1 MIDKIKDMKK
11 WGFSLLA
18 GLLLLSCTGGLI
30 VDSNSVT
37 VILPDKSKIRIQP
50 VSGQIIR
57 VSAVPAGAGFSARP
71 SLMRVFGETPPVPF
85 EYVEEEQRVIV
96 KTGSLQ
102 ASVDKITGEVIFM
115 DLEGYVILQ
124 ENEGGGKSFAPIEVD
139 GDKGYA
145 IRQVFESPADE
156 AFYGLGQ
163 HQSDEFNYKGKNE
176 TLYQYNTKVSI
187 PFIMSNKHYG
197 LLWDNNSLSRF
208 GNPEDYKQLDVL
220 DLRDADGQ
228 EGALTAIYASRN
240 KETEYLRRREPVI
253 DYTDLDKVKSFPE
266 GIPFHNASITWEGT
280 VGAKESGIHH
290 FLLYYAGYTRVFL
303 NGEEVVAERWR
314 TAWNPNSYKFQVDM
328 EAGVSYPLRI
338 EWVPDGGVSYLG
350 LSLYTPVDPREQE
363 KQSWWSEM
371 ADMIDY
377 YFIYGQ
383 NSDQII
389 SGYRMLTG
397 KAQIMPKW
405 AMGFWQ
411 SRERYKTSAELL
423 DVLNEY
429 RRRRIPIDNMVQDW
443 SYWPVDA
450 WGSHEFDKER
460 FPDPK
465 AMVDSVHAQN
475 ARIMISVWPKFYHTT
490 EHYKEY
496 EDNGWIYTRAVED
509 SIRDWIAPGYIGSF
523 YDAFAPGARKL
534 FWKQMEEHL
543 YPLGFDAWWMDAS
556 EPDIL
561 SNASLEYRKALST
574 PTALGPSARYLNAYP
589 LVNAQGIYE
598 GQRKTDPDKRVF
610 LLTRSGFPGLQRYS
624 TATWSGDIGTRWEDM
639 KAQISAGINFSISGI
654 PYWTMDIGGFCVE
667 GRYERARQGSPD
679 MEEWRELNA
688 RWFQFGAFCPLFRSH
703 GQYPYR
709 ELFNI
714 APETHPVYKTMVQY
728 NKLRYR
734 LMPYIYTLA
743 GKTWSE
749 DYTIMRGLIMDF
761 AEDENVI
768 NISDQYMF
776 GSALMVCPVYEY
788 KARKRDVYLPRQH
801 DWYDFHTGEYLPAGQ
816 QFTADAPLEKM
827 PIYVKA
833 GTILPV
839 GPEIQYTGEKP
850 DGPITLCIY
859 TGADAR
865 FSLYEDEGVNYNYE
879 KGSFTNIP
887 FQYDQKTGIFT
898 IGTREGSFEG
908 MVTEREFQIRKITP
922 QKPGT
927 PFTGGESLT
936 TVSYNGE
943 ALTIQL

>member
-1 MIDKIKDMKK
+1 MKK
-11 WGFSLLA
+11 CFFVLIT
-18 GLLLLSCTGGLI
+18 GLLLISCTRTLL

-37 VILPDKSKIRIQP
+37 VTVSDKSKVRIQP
-50 VSGQIIR
+50 VSPQIIR
-57 VSAVPAGAGFSARP
+57 VSAVPAREKFSARP
-71 SLMRVFGETPPVPF
+71 SLMRVPGETPLVPF
-85 EYVEEEQRVIV
+85 DCLEEGQRVIV
-96 KTGSLQ
+96 KTEALQ
-102 ASVDKITGEVIFM
+102 ASVNIHTGEVVFM
-115 DLEGYVILQ
+115 DPEGNVILQ
-124 ENEGGGKSFAPIEVD
+124 ESQGGGKSFTPIEVE
-139 GDKGYA
+139 GDKGYS

-176 TLYQYNTKVSI
+176 TLYQYNTKVSV
-187 PFIMSNKHYG
+187 PFILSSNHYG

-208 GNPEDYKQLDVL
+208 GNPEDYKQLDAL
-220 DLRDADGQ
+220 DLRDIDGQ
-228 EGALTAIYASRN
+228 EGALSAVYASRDG
-240 KETEYLRRREPVI
+240 KTEYLRRRESRV
-253 DYTDLDKVKSFPE
+253 DYTDLDKVKNFPE
-266 GIPFHNASITWEGT
+266 GIPFHNAQIIWEGT
-280 VGAKESGIHH
+280 IGAKESGIHH
-290 FLLYYAGYTRVFL
+290 FLLYYAGYTKVFF
-303 NGEEVVAERWR
+303 NGEEVVGERWR
-314 TAWNPNSYKFQVDM
+314 TAWNPNSYKFTAEM
-328 EAGVSYPLRI
+328 EAGIEYPLRI

-350 LSLYTPVDPREQE
+350 LSLYTPVDPLEQE

-383 NSDQII
+383 DSDQII
-389 SGYRMLTG
+389 SGYRLLTG

-405 AMGFWQ
+405 AMGYWQ
-411 SRERYKTSAELL
+411 SRERYKTSDELL
-423 DVLNEY
+423 GALNEY
-429 RRRRIPIDNMVQDW
+429 RKRRIPIDNMVLDW
-443 SYWPVDA
+443 FYWPVDS

-496 EDNGWIYTRAVED
+496 EDNGWMYTRAVED

-523 YDAFAPGARKL
+523 YDAYAPGARKL

-556 EPDIL
+556 EPDIQ

-574 PTALGPSARYLNAYP
+574 PTALGPSARFLNAYP

-598 GQRKTDPDKRVF
+598 GQRGTDPDKRVF

-667 GRYERARQGSPD
+667 GRYERALEGSPD
-679 MEEWRELNA
+679 MDEWRELNA

-709 ELFNI
+709 EIFNI
-714 APETHPVYKTMVQY
+714 APESHPVYKTMVKY
-728 NKLRYR
+728 DKLRYR

-743 GKTWSE
+743 GKTWFE

-761 AEDENVI
+761 AEDDNVV

-776 GSALMVCPVYEY
+776 GSALMVCPVYEF
-788 KARKRDVYLPRQH
+788 KARKRDVYLPRLN
-801 DWYDFHTGEYLPAGQ
+801 DWYDFHTGKYLPGGQ
-816 QFTADAPLEKM
+816 QFTADAPLDIM
-827 PIYVKA
+827 PIFVKA

-839 GPEIQYTGEKP
+839 GPEIQYTSDKTE
-850 DGPITLCIY
+850 GPITLCIY
-859 TGADAR
+859 TGADAS
-865 FSLYEDEGVNYNYE
+865 FTLYEDEGVNYNYE
-879 KGSFTNIP
+879 KGDFTKIP
-887 FQYDQKTGIFT
+887 FQYAQETGIFT
-898 IGTREGSFEG
+898 IGAREGSFEG
-908 MVTEREFQIRKITP
+908 MATTREFQIRKITP

-936 TVSYNGE
+936 TVIYNGE

>member
-1 MIDKIKDMKK
+1 MKK
-11 WGFSLLA
+11 WFFVLLA
-18 GLLLLSCTGGLI
+18 GLLLLSCTGSLN
-30 VDSNSVT
+30 VDNNSVT
-37 VILPDKSKIRIQP
+37 VTLSDKSKVMIQP
-50 VSGQIIR
+50 VNGQIFRI
-57 VSAVPAGAGFSARP
+57 SAVPEGERFSARP
-71 SLMRVFGETPPVPF
+71 SLMRVAGETPPVPF
-85 EYVEEEQRVIV
+85 ECVEEEQRVIV
-96 KTGSLQ
+96 KTESLQ
-102 ASVDKITGEVIFM
+102 ASVDKITGEMIFM
-115 DLEGYVILQ
+115 DLEGHVILQ
-124 ENEGGGKSFAPIEVD
+124 ENKGGGKSFEPVEVD
-139 GDKGYA
+139 GDKGYT
-145 IRQVFESPADE
+145 IRQVFESPENE

-176 TLYQYNTKVSI
+176 TLYQYNTKVSV
-187 PFIMSNKHYG
+187 PFILSNKHYG

-208 GNPEDYKQLDVL
+208 GNPEDYRQLDVL
-220 DLRDADGQ
+220 DLMDADGQ
-228 EGALTAIYASRN
+228 EGALTAVYASSDG
-240 KETEYLRRREPVI
+240 KTEYLRRREPVI
-253 DYTDLDKVKSFPE
+253 DYTDLDKVKNFPE
-266 GIPFHNASITWEGT
+266 GIPFHNARITWEGT

-290 FLLYYAGYTRVFL
+290 FLLYYAGYTRVFF
-303 NGEEVVAERWR
+303 NGEEVVGERWR
-314 TAWNPNSYKFQVDM
+314 TAWNPNSYKFQIDM
-328 EAGVSYPLRI
+328 EAGVAYPLRI
-338 EWVPDGGVSYLG
+338 DWVPDGGISYLG
-350 LSLYTPVDPREQE
+350 LSLYTPVDPLEQE

-383 NSDQII
+383 DSDQII
-389 SGYRMLTG
+389 SGYRLLTG

-405 AMGFWQ
+405 AMGYWQ
-411 SRERYKTSAELL
+411 SRERYKTSDELL
-423 DVLNEY
+423 GALNEY
-429 RRRRIPIDNMVQDW
+429 RKRGIPIDNMVLDW
-443 SYWPVDA
+443 FYWPVDS

-496 EDNGWIYTRAVED
+496 EDNGWMYTRAVED

-523 YDAFAPGARKL
+523 YDAYAPGARKL
-534 FWKQMEEHL
+534 FWQQMEEHL

-556 EPDIL
+556 EPDIQ
-561 SNASLEYRKALST
+561 SNASLEYRKELST
-574 PTALGPSARYLNAYP
+574 PTALGPSARYLNAYS
-589 LVNAQGIYE
+589 LVNAQAIYE
-598 GQRKTDPDKRVF
+598 GQRSTDPGRRVF

-624 TATWSGDIGTRWEDM
+624 TATWSGDIGTRWEDL

-667 GRYERARQGSPD
+667 RRYERALEGSPD

-709 ELFNI
+709 EIFNI
-714 APETHPVYKTMVQY
+714 APENHPVYKTMVQY

-743 GKTWSE
+743 GKTWFE

-761 AEDENVI
+761 AQDENVI

-776 GSALMVCPVYEY
+776 GSALMVCPVYEF
-788 KARKRDVYLPRQH
+788 KARKRDVYLPRLN
-801 DWYDFHTGEYLPAGQ
+801 DWYDFHTGKYLPGGQ
-816 QFTADAPLEKM
+816 QFTADAPLDTM

-839 GPEIQYTGEKP
+839 GPEIRHTGEKP
-850 DGPITLCIY
+850 GGPITLCLY

-865 FSLYEDEGVNYNYE
+865 FTLYEDEGVNYNYE
-879 KGSFTNIP
+879 KGSYTNIP
-887 FQYDQKTGIFT
+887 FQYDQQTGIFT
-898 IGTREGSFEG
+898 IGAREGSFEG
-908 MVTEREFQIRKITP
+908 MTTSREFQIRKITP
-922 QKPGT
+922 QEPGT
-927 PFTGGESLT
+927 PFAGGASLT
-936 TVSYNGE
+936 TVTYNGE